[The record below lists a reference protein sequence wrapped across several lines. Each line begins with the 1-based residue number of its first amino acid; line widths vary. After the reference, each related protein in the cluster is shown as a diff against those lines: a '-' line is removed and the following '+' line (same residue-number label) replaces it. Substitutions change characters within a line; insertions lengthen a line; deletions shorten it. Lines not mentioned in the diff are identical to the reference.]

1 MFFLLACGLSW
12 AAWTPYVLSL
22 NGLGVWDFRFPDVL
36 GTSQVLGVLPGAY
49 LGPIFSA
56 VVVTA
61 LADGRRGLRQWAG
74 RLGRWRVSWRWYAV
88 CLLAVP
94 AAMLLAGA
102 AFSGG
107 DVHAPTAMALA
118 AYVPVLLFQMV
129 TTGLAEEPGWRD
141 FALPRLQHRLGA
153 LRAALVLGPIWG
165 VWHLPLFLTD
175 WGGWPDWQW
184 SRPLMFLVFCFAFNI
199 VMSWVFNRTGESL
212 PLSMLMHVSVNTFA
226 SVLWTD
232 MFPALAGDRAQ
243 VAMAAAAVVAAAG
256 LLIATRG
263 RLGYG
268 GHGLVSQ
275 S

>member
-1 MFFLLACGLSW
+1 MFFLLACSLSW

>member
-1 MFFLLACGLSW
+1 MFFLLACSLSW

-61 LADGRRGLRQWAG
+61 LADGRRGLRQWAR